1 MLTIRKSKD
10 RGHRDHGWLFARHS
24 FSFGDYRDETNMGFS
39 DLRVL
44 NDDIVQ
50 PNHGF
55 AKHPHRDMEIIT
67 YVLSGE
73 LTHEDSMGHASTIK
87 PGDIQV
93 MSAGRGVYHVE
104 KNDSA
109 VEPLHLMQ
117 IWILPEEK
125 GLAPRYAEKKFSDE
139 EKRGK
144 LRLIV
149 SRDGAEDSLT
159 IAQDAKI
166 FAALLDGEEKVA
178 YGLSADRAA
187 YVQVVRGTLNL
198 NGTRLW
204 AGDGVR
210 IEDETALHFENG
222 DDAEILLFDLRSH

>member
-24 FSFGDYRDETNMGFS
+24 FSFGDYRDENNMGFS

-50 PNHGF
+50 PGHGF

-73 LTHEDSMGHASTIK
+73 LTHEDSMGHVSTIRA
-87 PGDIQV
+87 GDIQV
-93 MSAGRGVYHVE
+93 MSAGKGVYHAE
-104 KNDSA
+104 KNGSHTD
-109 VEPLHLMQ
+109 PLHLMQ
-117 IWILPEEK
+117 IWILPEAK
-125 GLAPRYAEKKFSDE
+125 GLTPRYDEKKFPEE

-149 SRDGAEDSLT
+149 SRDGAEDSLP

-178 YGLSADRAA
+178 YGLGADRAA
-187 YVQVVRGTLNL
+187 YIQVVRGRLDL
-198 NGTRLW
+198 NGQRLE
-204 AGDGVR
+204 AGDGARV
-210 IEDETALHFENG
+210 EKETALRFENG
-222 DDAEILLFDLRSH
+222 DDAEILLFDLRPH